1 MRIAT
6 LVVAAVLATVV
17 VANAQTPYIAVY
29 FDPYHTQETK
39 DCPGFVTDTWYVA
52 AVNFNIYI
60 TGADFMIQYP
70 PAVTWLADL
79 NVPPVKIGNT
89 ATGLSFGYALPQN
102 GYGVLELCQVLVM
115 WNCDHCGEAFQNN
128 LVKVVP
134 NPATGFLG
142 VSDYPNFNLI
152 PGTGLTSIICPLG
165 VPNED
170 TTWGQVKALYE

>member
-6 LVVAAVLATVV
+6 LVVAALLATVV
-17 VANAQTPYIAVY
+17 VASAQAPYIAVY

-39 DCPGFVTDTWYVA
+39 NCPGFVTDTWYVA
-52 AVNFNIYI
+52 AVNFNVYV

-79 NVPPVKIGNT
+79 NVPQVKVG
-89 ATGLSFGYALPQN
+89 ATPTGITMGWPLPLNGFGS
-102 GYGVLELCQVLVM
+102 LELCQVLVM
-115 WNCDHCGEAFQNN
+115 WNCDHCDAPFFDNF
-128 LVKVVP
+128 VKVVP
-134 NPATGFLG
+134 NPATMFLG
-142 VSDYPNFNLI
+142 VSDYPNYNLI
-152 PGTGLTSIICPLG
+152 PGVGLTSVICPLT

>member
-6 LVVAAVLATVV
+6 LVVAAVLATVA
-17 VANAQTPYIAVY
+17 VASAQTPYIAVY

-52 AVNFNIYI
+52 AVNFNLYI
-60 TGADFMIQYP
+60 TGADFKIEYP

-79 NVPPVKIGNT
+79 NVPPVKIGAT
-89 ATGLSFGYALPQN
+89 PTGLTFGYALPQN
-102 GYGVLELCQVLVM
+102 GYGVLELMQVLVA
-115 WNCDHCGEAFQNN
+115 WNCDHCGELYQNN

-134 NPATGFLG
+134 NPATAFLG
-142 VSDYPNFNLI
+142 VADYPNYNLI
-152 PGTGLTSIICPLG
+152 PGVGLTSIICPLG